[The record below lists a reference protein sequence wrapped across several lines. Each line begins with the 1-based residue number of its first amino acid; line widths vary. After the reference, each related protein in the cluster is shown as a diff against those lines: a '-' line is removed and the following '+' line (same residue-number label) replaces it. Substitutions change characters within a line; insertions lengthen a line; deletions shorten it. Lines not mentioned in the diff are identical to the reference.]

1 MSIFAAATLWSTRA
15 GGGEEFGGGALVV
28 ANVDNAK
35 DGGAKIV
42 VGSLEGVL
50 RVFAPRRAEFAP
62 SHLLLEAQ
70 LGAPVLQLAVGR
82 LRGVASS
89 GGAISLAVLH
99 PRVLA
104 VYDLAPNGSGDGISL
119 MRVHEH
125 RLGAGG
131 ASFTASSMV
140 VGPFGHAELAERS
153 RSGAEA
159 YLTSPQDHVCVQSM
173 DGQLAF
179 YLRGALAFV
188 KKLPNVLLPG
198 PLAYCTAADSFFTC
212 NSGATFECF
221 RFADIGAASDAG
233 ARGAAGLGAA
243 AAGAV
248 AQRALQPAWRCV
260 LGERARSITEVH
272 LAAGH
277 ARRGERAEGAVAAA
291 QTLMLVVGERAL
303 FGFDARLGTLVLHKR
318 LGFEPVAA
326 CVYRRSA
333 AMEPADSNL
342 LVASAEGSLSVFH
355 SVQLEWCVLS
365 FFPLALRSCPS
376 RARARAIAPRTR
388 KD

>member
-1 MSIFAAATLWSTRA
+1 MATLFNAQPWWSTRA

-35 DGGAKIV
+35 DGDAKIV

-50 RVFAPRRAEFAP
+50 RIFAPCRAEFAP

-82 LRGVASS
+82 LRDVASS

-104 VYDLAPNGSGDGISL
+104 VYDLAPAESGDGLSL
-119 MRVHEH
+119 VRVHEH
-125 RLGAGG
+125 RLGASG

-153 RSGAEA
+153 RIGAEA
-159 YLTSPQDHVCVQSM
+159 YLPSPQDHVCVQSM

-212 NSGATFECF
+212 NSGTTFECF

-233 ARGAAGLGAA
+233 AAAGA
-243 AAGAV
+243 AV

-272 LAAGH
+272 IAAGH
-277 ARRGERAEGAVAAA
+277 ARRDERAEGAAAA
-291 QTLMLVVGERAL
+291 VQTLMLVVGERAL
-303 FGFDARLGTLVLHKR
+303 FGFDAHVGTLVLHKVSASR
-318 LGFEPVAA
+318 LPSHFYE
-326 CVYRRSA
+326 
-333 AMEPADSNL
+333 
-342 LVASAEGSLSVFH
+342 
-355 SVQLEWCVLS
+355 S
-365 FFPLALRSCPS
+365 FSHF
-376 RARARAIAPRTR
+376 
-388 KD
+388 